1 MNTLLAAL
9 RKSARLRRADVA
21 FGEWIARAFQ
31 GSVPEVALA
40 ASLAARAVADGHSA
54 LELARAST
62 WLAALDGDGK
72 PPALPQV
79 EAWCEALSRSAAV
92 HANGSTGDLRPLALD
107 LQGRVYLRRY
117 FEYEQQLARAL
128 AVRAQPLPEFGIP
141 VAEPRALDIDP
152 DQQRAINVARAHR
165 FALVTGGPGTGK
177 THSVARMLTA
187 LAQVAHAQGE
197 RLRIA
202 LAAPTG
208 KAAARLGES
217 LRTQL
222 AELDLPE
229 AVAAQ
234 LPRDAK
240 TVHGLLGISPWRP
253 QPRFNRAVPL
263 PLDVVVVD
271 EVSMVDLPLMAK
283 LVAAIPESARL
294 ILLGDPDQLS
304 AVEAGNVLGALVEA
318 ANAGALGNC
327 HVALTRSHRFGANSV
342 LGGLATSIMHGD
354 ADAALQALEVAGE
367 VALVDGARPTRLID
381 SAAEAYRPVIDA
393 SDPASALRAARRFR
407 VLTALR
413 HGASGCLALDR
424 AIAQRLQRA
433 LGARADE
440 SWWRGRLVMVA
451 ANRPEL
457 GLFNGDTGVV
467 WPELDGTLKVW
478 FEAGHDA
485 PRAFAPAVLPPHEGA
500 FALTVHKAQGSEF
513 DCVAL
518 VTGPD
523 SAVLTRELLYTGV
536 TRARSG
542 FVLYSTPETLQRGIA
557 NRTFRMSGLAD
568 RLREAAGSSVL
579 SAESLPAS
587 T

>member
-1 MNTLLAAL
+1 MNTMLAAL

-21 FGEWIARAFQ
+21 LGEWIARAFP
-31 GSVPEVALA
+31 GSTAEVALA
-40 ASLAARAVADGHSA
+40 GALAARAVADGHSA
-54 LELARAST
+54 LELARASA
-62 WLAALDGDGK
+62 WLAALDGEGK
-72 PPALPQV
+72 PPALPHV

-92 HANGSTGDLRPLALD
+92 HANGRAGDLRPLVLD
-107 LQGRVYLRRY
+107 GQGRVYLRRY
-117 FEYEQQLARAL
+117 FDYEQQLARAL
-128 AVRAQPLPEFGIP
+128 TTRAQPLPGFRNPGT
-141 VAEPRALDIDP
+141 EPRAPDIDP
-152 DQQRAINVARAHR
+152 DQQRAIDIARTHN

-177 THSVARMLTA
+177 THSVARMLSA
-187 LAQVAHAQGE
+187 VAQAAHAQGE

-217 LRTQL
+217 LRKQL

-253 QPRFNRAVPL
+253 QPRFDRAAPL

-304 AVEAGNVLGALVEA
+304 AVEAGSVLGALVEA
-318 ANAGALGNC
+318 ADAGVIGNC
-327 HVALTRSHRFGANSV
+327 HVALTRSHRFGAESA
-342 LGGLATSIMHGD
+342 LGALATSITRGD
-354 ADAALQALEVAGE
+354 AETALRTLADPGE
-367 VALVDGARPTRLID
+367 VALVEDARRARLID
-381 SAAEAYRPVIDA
+381 NAAEAYRPVVDA
-393 SDPASALRAARRFR
+393 SGPGSALHAARGFR

-424 AIAQRLQRA
+424 AIAERLQRT
-433 LGARADE
+433 LGRRADE
-440 SWWRGRLVMVA
+440 TWWRGRLVLVT

-467 WPELDGTLKVW
+467 WPETDGSLKVC
-478 FEAGHDA
+478 FETSDGA

-513 DCVAL
+513 GRVAL

-523 SAVLTRELLYTGV
+523 SAVLSRELLYTGV
-536 TRARSG
+536 TRARHG
-542 FVLYSTPETLQRGIA
+542 VALYSTPETLQRGIA

-568 RLREAAGSSVL
+568 RLREAAG
-579 SAESLPAS
+579 